1 VSDLSR
7 EFDVIIVGAG
17 PAGCVLAS
25 RLSEDPSKQVLL
37 IEAGPDVVP
46 GSEHPDIVDPYPV
59 AGTHP
64 EFQWPGLVAEIGAA
78 SHGKLPA
85 PRPFVQGFGIGG
97 ASNINGMGADRGQ
110 PTDYDEWHALG
121 ATNWAWDDVLPYF
134 RKLEREEGGP
144 MPVRRL
150 PRSRWA
156 PFAAAVGDALQR
168 RGMSFIGDYNTDFR
182 EGFAAAPTNSLEG
195 RVSAA
200 MGYLTREVRARKNLR
215 ILTNSR
221 VESLQFEVARAT
233 GVALTANGHT
243 RAVRGQQIILCA
255 GAIQTPALLMRSG
268 IGPGQQL
275 QDLGIPV
282 VRDAPGVGANL
293 QNHPCVMLVT
303 YLRRDAVQPPDN
315 PWLLQTW
322 ARYSSNHPDCHENDM
337 HLMPFNRCAWH
348 ALGARVGALV
358 VSVLK
363 PYSKGQVGITRAGS
377 EIAPRAQ
384 LNMLADSRDSERLL
398 AGLRFGLELL
408 CDPAVAGTREQI
420 FLPKG
425 PVVARLARRTR
436 WNALRA
442 TLIATALDI
451 KCARER
457 LLKPSIV
464 DPEELLADEQAMRDF
479 VARFTSPQYHLC
491 GTCRMGAPHDKEAVV
506 DPQGKVYGVDALRV
520 VDASIFPTIPRAYPH
535 FVVLMAAEKIAQS
548 LTSQT
553 TKAEEKPLGQ
563 SRHR

>member
-1 VSDLSR
+1 VNDLSR
-7 EFDVIIVGAG
+7 MFDVIIVGAG

-37 IEAGPDVVP
+37 IDAGPDVVP
-46 GSEHPDIVDPYPV
+46 GSEHPDILDPYPV

-64 EFQWPGLVAEIGAA
+64 DFQWPGLVAEIGA
-78 SHGKLPA
+78 SLNGESPA

-110 PTDYDEWHALG
+110 PADYDEWHALG
-121 ATNWAWDDVLPYF
+121 ATNWAWGDVLPYF

-150 PRSRWA
+150 PRSRWGQ
-156 PFAAAVGDALQR
+156 FAAAVGDALQR
-168 RGMSFIGDYNTDFR
+168 RGMDFIEDYNSNFR

-200 MGYLTREVRARKNLR
+200 MGYLTREVRARKNLQ
-215 ILTNSR
+215 ILADSR
-221 VESLQFEVARAT
+221 VDSLQLYASRAI
-233 GVALTANGHT
+233 GVALAGNGHM
-243 RAVRGQQIILCA
+243 RALRGRQTILCA

-282 VRDAPGVGANL
+282 IRDAPGVGANL

-303 YLRRDAVQPPDN
+303 YLRRDAVQSPEN
-315 PWLLQTW
+315 PWLLQNW
-322 ARYSSNHPDCHENDM
+322 ARYSSNHPGCHENDM

-358 VSVLK
+358 VSLLK
-363 PYSKGQVGITRAGS
+363 PYSKGRVGITRAGS
-377 EIAPRAQ
+377 EIVPRAQ

-398 AGLRFGLELL
+398 AGLRYGLELL
-408 CDPAVAGTREQI
+408 RDPAVAATREQI
-420 FLPKG
+420 FLPSG
-425 PVVARLARRTR
+425 RTVARLARRTG

-442 TLIATALDI
+442 KLIATALDI
-451 KCARER
+451 GPARER
-457 LLKPSIV
+457 LLKRSTI
-464 DPEELLADEQAMRDF
+464 DPAALLADERAMRDF
-479 VARFTSPQYHLC
+479 VTRFTSPQYHLC
-491 GTCRMGAPHDKEAVV
+491 GTCRMGAPHDTQAVV

-553 TKAEEKPLGQ
+553 AKAGEKPPGQ